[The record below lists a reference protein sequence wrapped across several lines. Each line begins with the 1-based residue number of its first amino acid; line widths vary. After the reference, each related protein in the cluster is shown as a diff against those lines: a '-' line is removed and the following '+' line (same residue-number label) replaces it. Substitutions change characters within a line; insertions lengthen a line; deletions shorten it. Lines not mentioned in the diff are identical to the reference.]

1 MREQSTQA
9 KTRRLRSRQGA
20 PGRGNSMCQGSKM
33 NKYSNMR
40 EHSALKENLYFIF
53 FFNFFKM

>member
-53 FFNFFKM
+53 F